1 MTLNDVYGVYLKK
14 YDTPHNDFHINLI
27 RIFVGAF
34 FAWKAMSRDF
44 GFMGIVPHDFF
55 YFYPIQLYRP
65 DYIVLLTGVP
75 GLMEIATFHWIHR
88 LFGFPSETVLTALQ
102 FIFAGLCLL
111 LAVIGRGPFRII
123 AISAYVLALYL
134 WGFIFLSGQEI
145 DSIMIYFGMLLV
157 LCLTN
162 YVDVPIWRMGEV
174 GERPDN
180 VAAGRAFSAILLVF
194 VLYYGLSGY
203 NKIVDLSIADWFRYN
218 LVQDIELTLRKQE
231 LGFYFGAT
239 FPSLF
244 TPLVGHKWLNDILV
258 PLVYISHLSVFAIF
272 FRRRY
277 ILKFAVFYTAFH
289 VVTSS
294 VSITFAGYMIV
305 WWILL
310 DWRKV
315 ARRVF
320 RGRESLVSG

>member
-1 MTLNDVYGVYLKK
+1 M
-14 YDTPHNDFHINLI
+14 
-27 RIFVGAF
+27 
-34 FAWKAMSRDF
+34 
-44 GFMGIVPHDFF
+44 
-55 YFYPIQLYRP
+55 
-65 DYIVLLTGVP
+65 LLTGLP
-75 GLMEIATFHWIHR
+75 GFMEIATFHWVHW
-88 LFGFPSETVLTALQ
+88 FVGFPSEAVLTALQ

-123 AISAYVLALYL
+123 AISAYILALYL

-145 DSIMIYFGMLLV
+145 NSIMIYFGMLLV

-162 YVDVPIWRMGEV
+162 YADVPIWKMGAV
-174 GERPDN
+174 GERADN

-244 TPLVGHKWLNDILV
+244 APLVGHKWLNDILV
-258 PLVYISHLSVFAIF
+258 PLVYISHLSVFIVF
-272 FRRRY
+272 FRRRHL
-277 ILKFAVFYTAFH
+277 LKFAIFYTAFH

-305 WWILL
+305 WWVLL
-310 DWRKV
+310 DWRKIV
-315 ARRVF
+315 RRVF